1 MLAQVPPLY
10 PGDDALVDDD
20 ISYVD
25 ESLRAME
32 YDSVLTSSC
41 FDVLVADSASLWPET
56 TYPDLYG
63 KTLDQTQIQSTLR
76 VRPIQ
81 DFPLSTTRTS
91 PTPAGMFF
99 SRTSHSLPVL

>member
-1 MLAQVPPLY
+1 MLSQALPQSPA
-10 PGDDALVDDD
+10 DDALIDDD

-25 ESLRAME
+25 ECLRAME

-41 FDVLVADSASLWPET
+41 FDVLVADGASLWPET

-63 KTLDQTQIQSTLR
+63 KTLDQTQIQSTVR

-81 DFPLSTTRTS
+81 DFPLSTTHTS
-91 PTPAGMFF
+91 PAPAGMFF
-99 SRTSHSLPVL
+99 PRTSHFLSIL